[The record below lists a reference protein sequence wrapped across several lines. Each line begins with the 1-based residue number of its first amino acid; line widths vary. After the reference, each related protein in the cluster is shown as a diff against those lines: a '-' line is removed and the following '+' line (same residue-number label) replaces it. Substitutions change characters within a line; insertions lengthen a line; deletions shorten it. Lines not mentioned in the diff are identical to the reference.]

1 MRASVGLSTSNPVE
15 KMTLSI
21 PFAPAIRQSRQDAF
35 VALGLV
41 LLLVGFAPTFYLK
54 PVFGAGKPL
63 TLLVL
68 AHGVTTTAWIAVF
81 AFQYFSASRRLLER
95 HRTVGV
101 IGAILFGLVVA
112 LSIVTAVVRVSTAD
126 PIASGITPLIGLAYP
141 FWVLFEVAVFGV
153 AAFATV
159 RRPQWHRHFQ
169 LASFFSF
176 IAPAT
181 ARALRFVI
189 PAGPAVTYGSL
200 LISLL
205 LYAGAT
211 GLRAGPSENFSP
223 SALIVVGVQLT
234 AALLLYLSLG
244 GASLWLQFASALT
257 GYPL

>member
-1 MRASVGLSTSNPVE
+1 MAEISKSKHDL
-15 KMTLSI
+15 
-21 PFAPAIRQSRQDAF
+21 F
-35 VALGLV
+35 VVLGLL

-81 AFQYFSASRRLLER
+81 VHQYFTASRGSLAR
-95 HRTVGV
+95 HKFVGV
-101 IGAILFGLVVA
+101 LGATLFGLVIA
-112 LSIVTAVVRVSTAD
+112 LSIVTAVARVASAD
-126 PIASGITPLIGLAYP
+126 PKLSGISPLTGLAYP
-141 FWVLFEVAVFGV
+141 FWVLVEVVIFGA
-153 AAFATV
+153 AAFASI
-159 RRPQWHRHFQ
+159 RRPEWHRQFQ
-169 LASFFSF
+169 LAAFFSL

-189 PAGPAVTYGSL
+189 SAGPGVTYGSL

-211 GLRAGPSENFSP
+211 SFKDDHSGKLSRA
-223 SALIVVGVQLT
+223 ALVVVGVQLV
-234 AALLLYLSLG
+234 APVLLFLSLE
-244 GASLWLQFASALT
+244 GAPLWLQFASALT